1 MLAPLFLGAVLHT
14 FWPGTG
20 KYFGSFTNG
29 GTVANSR
36 W

>member
-20 KYFGSFTNG
+20 KY